1 MLLHIVPLAGDIRRD
16 HPPRAQPHPARLALP
31 RIRLLGLR
39 DADLQTHAFHLGS
52 VDEGRGG
59 LLAERLRLAAFAHHL
74 HECRGALRCAGECA
88 LVVGCEWYLGCCAA
102 EEWLCGFD
110 GRTQHAD

>member
-1 MLLHIVPLAGDIRRD
+1 MLLHIMALAGDIRRD

-39 DADLQTHAFHLGS
+39 DADLQTYALHLGP
-52 VDEGRGG
+52 VDECRGG

-74 HECRGALRCAGECA
+74 HECCRGVGCAGECA
-88 LVVGCEWYLGCCAA
+88 VMEGCELSLGCCAA
-102 EEWLCGFD
+102 EEWLCGFE
-110 GRTQHAD
+110 GRAQQAD